1 MASCSTCGTPLPE
14 SFYGYTCNA
23 CKIQEKQTQA
33 NEEIVRNNRITE
45 EHMRANEQIA
55 HDNIQVQANLALVRE
70 ALALQKHNELMKQ
83 EEIRNSELKKQTR
96 ILMELNLKVDEVYE
110 EGFNFELKDI
120 ALDSQGCFVP
130 IYQNPFVTE
139 KLRKAYKKGV
149 DDRFKRDYP
158 KGPGKEYMS
167 KAAFNNG
174 YRRLQEPRI
183 FFPDMGNKLFPDED
197 KPFYIFEAQRTT
209 EISESVNTKDGSI
222 NYKWFAPYESE
233 TLNQSFAAGVDKYKK
248 EQNTLANNEA
258 RLVEV
263 RKQKAQKKAWDRVIR
278 IKAKE
283 ASDSKAA
290 RSGIK
295 RAFDFATFGFAYAIP
310 TYLILWFF
318 SMGEISWTFMGFV
331 TGTTLISGFIG
342 LYWGFKAK
350 DKE

>member
-1 MASCSTCGTPLPE
+1 
-14 SFYGYTCNA
+14 
-23 CKIQEKQTQA
+23 
-33 NEEIVRNNRITE
+33 
-45 EHMRANEQIA
+45 
-55 HDNIQVQANLALVRE
+55 
-70 ALALQKHNELMKQ
+70 MKQ

-96 ILMELNLKVDEVYE
+96 ILLEMNLTENEVYE
-110 EGFNFELKDI
+110 KGFNFEINFEKGIDNDSLEYWKKLEPNEFLK
-120 ALDSQGCFVP
+120 LDSQGSLVP
-130 IYQNPFVTE
+130 AYQPFVTR
-139 KLRKAYKKGV
+139 KLKEAFQKGV
-149 DDRFKRDYP
+149 GDRVKRDYRTA
-158 KGPGKEYMS
+158 PGKEYMS

-174 YRRLQEPRI
+174 YMRKKEPRI
-183 FFPDMGNKLFPDED
+183 FFPDQGNKLFPDED

-209 EISESVNTKDGSI
+209 EFSESVNTKDGSI

-248 EQNTLANNEA
+248 EQNTLVNNEA

-263 RKQKAQKKAWDRVIR
+263 RKQRAQKKAWDRAIR

-283 ASDSKAA
+283 AYDSKAA

-295 RAFDFATFGFAYAIP
+295 RAYDFATFGFAFSIP